1 MNKKDKDKPQESQ
14 DVFDEIEGLTSVD
27 ADDIKE
33 FEVAMNEQVIPEIVE
48 VVEKRRMLAAKTRHW
63 HLKC

>member
-1 MNKKDKDKPQESQ
+1 MKKKDKEKTEQTL
-14 DVFDEIEGLTSVD
+14 DVFDEIEGLTSVE

-48 VVEKRRMLAAKTRHW
+48 VVEKRRMLAGKTRHW

>member
-1 MNKKDKDKPQESQ
+1 MKKDKNKTQQPQ
-14 DVFDEIEGLTSVD
+14 DVFEAIEGLTSID

-33 FEVAMNEQVIPEIVE
+33 FEVEMNEQVIPEIVD
-48 VVEKRRMLAAKTRHW
+48 VVERRRMLAAKTRHW